1 MKLFIIVCTYL
12 PKHMLKLDKLKGN
25 EMDLYVLNI
34 KITELIQ
41 ATSS

>member
-1 MKLFIIVCTYL
+1 MYL
-12 PKHMLKLDKLKGN
+12 PKHILKLDKLKIN

-34 KITELIQ
+34 KITEFIQ